1 MKRATIL
8 VAAAALAAAVC
19 GSVLA
24 HGAGTGP
31 VATLCKEDIAKYCTD
46 ASHGAGQVRACLEQ
60 HRAQLSAACVKALD
74 TTGGGQG
81 RNQMK

>member
-1 MKRATIL
+1 MKRTMLL
-8 VAAAALAAAVC
+8 VAAAAPAAAVS

-24 HGAGTGP
+24 QGTGTGP
-31 VATLCKEDIAKYCTD
+31 VATVCKQDIAKYCAD

-74 TTGGGQG
+74 TTGDGKG
-81 RNQMK
+81 RNQTK